1 MKLYTWLDEGN
12 RIRVSQQKPEGITAE
27 EFGVPDVEDNSSPS
41 LVPIPRVMLAAG
53 EAYCLIEW
61 GVARRWVPETSVGDK
76 GLRRAWSDVI
86 DRQVT
91 FKIERVLKDKFPM
104 TYRGIVL

>member
-12 RIRVSQQKPEGITAE
+12 RIRVSQQKPEGIIAE

-41 LVPIPRVMLAAG
+41 LVPIPRVLLPDG

-61 GVARRWVPETSVGDK
+61 GVERRWVTEASVGDK

-86 DRQVT
+86 GRETT
-91 FKIERVLKDKFPM
+91 FKIESVLKDKFPM